1 MKGKLIGLVL
11 SCALTIGSIMGC
23 GNTAN
28 TNTDSSGETSSAE
41 ETQKDGE
48 NASEDVVEIR
58 MSWWGDTTRNEKYN
72 EICDRFEAENPDVKV
87 IREFGSWNDYWDK
100 LATQVAGGNAPDVI
114 SMHVQYV
121 SDYAGRDVLADLQP
135 YIDSGILDVSKM
147 ESGIVDGCKYNGI
160 MCLVPMGITFTN
172 MLVNQTL
179 LEKYGI
185 DVPTNTTDYTWN
197 DLMAMGE
204 KLKAAADA
212 AGETA
217 YIAGDS
223 STVYTMFRYMAR
235 QSGGDLYTEDGKLGF
250 EESTL
255 VEWFSYWNEMREKG
269 LIPDA
274 ASSTEDAAAPIEQ
287 KMFTMGNVGFICTPA
302 NQLYQFQE
310 QMPDSVIT
318 LARNPIGN
326 DGSRGEYAEG
336 AHFSVNKNSSDEKKE
351 AAARLINFWVNS
363 EQSME
368 IFQTD
373 QGVPAN
379 SDMAEYVKGLV
390 DETQGKV
397 IDYVLA
403 TMPVASEAT
412 YAPVG
417 ASEIQTLFEDAAG
430 AVQFGQ
436 ITAEDGAKQFYEQ
449 AQSIL
454 GK

>member
-23 GNTAN
+23 GNTANTN

-147 ESGIVDGCKYNGI
+147 ESGIVDGCKYNGT

-217 YIAGDS
+217 YITGDS

-287 KMFTMGNVGFICTPA
+287 RMFTMGNVGFICTPA

-318 LARNPIGN
+318 LEENMLKV
-326 DGSRGEYAEG
+326 
-336 AHFSVNKNSSDEKKE
+336 H
-351 AAARLINFWVNS
+351 
-363 EQSME
+363 
-368 IFQTD
+368 IFQ
-373 QGVPAN
+373 
-379 SDMAEYVKGLV
+379 
-390 DETQGKV
+390 
-397 IDYVLA
+397 
-403 TMPVASEAT
+403 
-412 YAPVG
+412 
-417 ASEIQTLFEDAAG
+417 
-430 AVQFGQ
+430 
-436 ITAEDGAKQFYEQ
+436 
-449 AQSIL
+449 
-454 GK
+454 